1 MTVRRNKSF
10 YRLMRGLIRDS
21 KFAQIEPILT
31 THVKKNG
38 VVGGAIGKILVG
50 YLCMK
55 NSVGSAL
62 KVMKKFREQ
71 NMYVV
76 FPVDVLGVL
85 VGRGAVLDAYRLV
98 IGARD
103 GLPAMD
109 VVDYVT
115 VIHGLCKGGYVDR
128 ALGLCVF
135 AMKKG
140 VEINVIVYNVI
151 LNGLCREGCLVEA
164 FRVFDSLEKVGIVA
178 SDFTYGTLIDGLV
191 REGFLLDAREMFE
204 RMMAKG
210 VKCNSHVYGSLV
222 EGYSRFGYVEEGLRL
237 VREMEDGCGE
247 PGGFIMS
254 AVMYGFCREG
264 DLEKALHFFDHM
276 KGKGRFPDF
285 LGFLHLIRG
294 LCAKGRME
302 EARSITREMLQ
313 SDSVVELINRVD
325 LEIETDSV
333 GVLSHLCDQG
343 SIHKAVEILTEIGN
357 IFFPYRRILP
367 KFSKRQSILCVET
380 VNKRALQPVS
390 FFKDIGFRDNGE
402 QIVENCSSQGILES
416 QIPDFDAFYSQLESL
431 CSEGHLQEA
440 EWTVRSR
447 SKMWMRNMFLAAFI
461 YHFLQ
466 QVLALSIFPNMS
478 WWRQYMLLH
487 SVIRKRKDSG
497 TVVLLFNSD
506 THALLFLTISSLQID
521 DAVEEDVARALETQS
536 VAKYAVICQIEVRV
550 RFKILRVRI
559 CQIEVRTQHAEKSW
573 RTTHPFCLGLVEV
586 ESRAN
591 ILEETVSWLIFFL
604 LAVQ

>member
-1 MTVRRNKSF
+1 MRRNKSF
-10 YRLMRGLIRDS
+10 YRLMRGLIRDF

-31 THVKKNG
+31 AHIKKNG
-38 VVGGAIGKILVG
+38 VVGGAMGKLLVG

-115 VIHGLCKGGYVDR
+115 VIDGLCKGGYVDR
-128 ALGLCVF
+128 ALDLCVF

-178 SDFTYGTLIDGLV
+178 SDFTYGTLIDGLM

-204 RMMAKG
+204 RMVVKG

-237 VREMEDGCGE
+237 VREMEDGCFE
-247 PGGFIMS
+247 PDGFIVS

-264 DLEKALHFFDHM
+264 DLEKALHFFDHI

-302 EARSITREMLQ
+302 EARSVMREMLQ
-313 SDSVVELINRVD
+313 SGSVVELINRVD
-325 LEIETDSV
+325 LEIETDSF

-343 SIHKAVEILTEIGN
+343 SIHKAVEILTDIGN

-367 KFSKRQSILCVET
+367 KFSKRQSVLCVET

-390 FFKDIGFRDNGE
+390 FFKGIGSTDNGE
-402 QIVENCSSQGILES
+402 QIVENCLSQGMLES
-416 QIPDFDAFYSQLESL
+416 QLPDFDAFYSQLESL
-431 CSEGHLQEA
+431 CFEGHLQEA
-440 EWTVRSR
+440 G
-447 SKMWMRNMFLAAFI
+447 KLAKN
-461 YHFLQ
+461 
-466 QVLALSIFPNMS
+466 V
-478 WWRQYMLLH
+478 
-487 SVIRKRKDSG
+487 
-497 TVVLLFNSD
+497 
-506 THALLFLTISSLQID
+506 ISSLP
-521 DAVEEDVARALETQS
+521 
-536 VAKYAVICQIEVRV
+536 K
-550 RFKILRVRI
+550 
-559 CQIEVRTQHAEKSW
+559 
-573 RTTHPFCLGLVEV
+573 G
-586 ESRAN
+586 
-591 ILEETVSWLIFFL
+591 
-604 LAVQ
+604 